1 MLNRHNLSLW
11 QTNEA
16 LIDNKEKEV
25 ASICFSLNEL
35 LILFHICKL
44 NLFARLYL
52 DCNISGF
59 IAVLKKEKR
68 TYWII
73 FCRP

>member
-1 MLNRHNLSLW
+1 MLNRQNLPLW
-11 QTNEA
+11 QNNEP
-16 LIDNKEKEV
+16 LIENNEEEV
-25 ASICFSLNEL
+25 ASTCFSLNEL

-59 IAVLKKEKR
+59 IQ
-68 TYWII
+68 Y
-73 FCRP
+73 